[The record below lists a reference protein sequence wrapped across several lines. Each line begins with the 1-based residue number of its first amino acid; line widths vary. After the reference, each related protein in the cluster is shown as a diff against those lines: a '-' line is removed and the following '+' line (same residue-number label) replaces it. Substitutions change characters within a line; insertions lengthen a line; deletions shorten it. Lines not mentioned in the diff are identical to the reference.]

1 MAASTSFQAV
11 VRGKGGHAAMP
22 HLTTDPVVGAAA
34 VVQALQLL
42 VSRETDPV
50 DSAVISVTQFN
61 TGQMLLSENLHL
73 FTAVGHILRI

>member
-22 HLTTDPVVGAAA
+22 HLTTDPVVAAAA
-34 VVQALQLL
+34 VIQALQLL
-42 VSRETDPV
+42 VSRQTDPL

-61 TGQMLLSENLHL
+61 TGGVPLLRRAPHR
-73 FTAVGHILRI
+73 FTD

>member
-11 VRGKGGHAAMP
+11 VKGKGGHAAMP
-22 HLTTDPVVGAAA
+22 HLTTDPVVAAAA

-61 TGQMLLSENLHL
+61 TGVMHSLYRLTYFHAKSMEL
-73 FTAVGHILRI
+73 